1 MVAKQTQD
9 KTNLLSR
16 GFILA
21 VGDVLSDGAAEQHR
35 LLADQADV
43 LPEPVGVQV
52 PDIVAP

>member
-1 MVAKQTQD
+1 MQLY
-9 KTNLLSR
+9 LLSR

-21 VGDVLSDGAAEQHR
+21 IGDVLSDGAGKQHG

-43 LPEPVGVQV
+43 PPEPAGVQL